1 MKVDLALLCDYA
13 LIDQYGKLSV
23 MGIFEHIWVQRFPVM
38 HPRLHLVMRL
48 KGRRTELGEH
58 KVRIRLTDEDEHE
71 IITGDGAVS
80 FSEPPAGVTEV
91 EAGTVLVFDVPLE
104 HAGSY
109 GFEITVDDEVAAL
122 VPLTVGI
129 APTQPTSEQGESV

>member
-1 MKVDLALLCDYA
+1 MKVDLALLSDYA

-23 MGIFEHIWVQRFPVM
+23 MGIFEHIWVHRFPVV

-58 KVRIRLTDEDEHE
+58 RIAIRLVDDDDHE
-71 IITGDGAVS
+71 IISGDGTVT
-80 FSEPPAGVTEV
+80 FSEPPAGIVEV

-104 HAGSY
+104 HPGPY
-109 GFEITVDDEVAAL
+109 RFNIFVDEEHAAS
-122 VPLTVGI
+122 VPLTVGV
-129 APTQPTSEQGESV
+129 APNAPSEQAESP